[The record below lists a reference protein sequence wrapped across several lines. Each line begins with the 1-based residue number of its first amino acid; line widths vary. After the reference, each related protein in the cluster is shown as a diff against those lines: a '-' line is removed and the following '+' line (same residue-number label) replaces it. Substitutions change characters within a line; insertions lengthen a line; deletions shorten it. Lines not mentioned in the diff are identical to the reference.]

1 MLTIKV
7 QAIINRKMP
16 LGTRMEPTLFNILTL
31 GVTTS
36 RVIGNC
42 NIRDLCI
49 AVTSVR
55 NKFAFT
61 MPAVKYYNQP

>member
-1 MLTIKV
+1 MLIIKV

-42 NIRDLCI
+42 NIR
-49 AVTSVR
+49 VSGKFWYSVSR
-55 NKFAFT
+55 YKIN
-61 MPAVKYYNQP
+61 VKSIGNFC